1 MVTVHTDGSCKPN
14 PGPGGWA
21 ALLQFSGGEVVLTGN
36 APQTTNNQME
46 LEAAIAA
53 IEYVSKLG
61 DSCTIDLHTDSEYM
75 RQGITQWIDG
85 WLSRGWQVK
94 NGQPVK
100 NQELWRKL
108 HDLTQVHRVR
118 WHWVRGHIGDPLNE
132 RVDWLAHRARR
143 QLRGAVAPPAETL
156 RSGRS
161 AADTAV
167 QQGPRVEIAVGASCI
182 GSTGPGG
189 WAVTLR
195 VGQTCR
201 MLRGHEART
210 TSNVL
215 LLNAAI
221 AALTALG
228 EPCQVTVYTV
238 SDYLGKGAGEWVK
251 GWQQNQ
257 WKTSK
262 GQPVK
267 NRALWEALIE
277 ASQPHSISWQV
288 VRGNTM
294 PADLVKAREA
304 AARQVDAKETK
315 HAG

>member
-1 MVTVHTDGSCKPN
+1 M
-14 PGPGGWA
+14 
-21 ALLQFSGGEVVLTGN
+21 
-36 APQTTNNQME
+36 
-46 LEAAIAA
+46 
-53 IEYVSKLG
+53 
-61 DSCTIDLHTDSEYM
+61 
-75 RQGITQWIDG
+75 
-85 WLSRGWQVK
+85 
-94 NGQPVK
+94 
-100 NQELWRKL
+100 
-108 HDLTQVHRVR
+108 R
-118 WHWVRGHIGDPLNE
+118 WHWIRGHAGDPHNE
-132 RVDWLAHRARR
+132 RVDRLAHKARI
-143 QLRGAVAPPAETL
+143 QLSGTKAPRAETF

-161 AADTAV
+161 AAEPDV
-167 QQGPRVEIAVGASCI
+167 QPGPRVEMAVGVSCI
-182 GSTGPGG
+182 GSTGPGD

-195 VGQTCR
+195 MSQTCR
-201 MLRGHEART
+201 MLRGHEDRT
-210 TSNVL
+210 TSNIL
-215 LLNAAI
+215 LLKAAI

-238 SDYLGKGAGEWVK
+238 SDYLGKGAGEWVE
-251 GWQQNQ
+251 GWQQHG

-288 VRGNTM
+288 VRGHSL